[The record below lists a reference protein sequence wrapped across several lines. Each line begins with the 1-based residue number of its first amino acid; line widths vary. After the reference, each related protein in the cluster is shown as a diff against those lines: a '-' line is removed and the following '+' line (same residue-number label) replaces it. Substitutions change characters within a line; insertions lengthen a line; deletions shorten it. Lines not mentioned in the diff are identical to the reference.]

1 MRDQIE
7 ALEELQQI
15 DSELR
20 QIESDLRKYPNEISE
35 YESEL
40 QLSKDTINDKK
51 AQLEE
56 VEEAK
61 KQLEQKLEHNEETVK
76 KAEKR
81 LFEIKTHKEYEALQK
96 EIAETKKS
104 NMDIEEELLLKMD
117 QIEKLEAEIKEEES
131 TLESKES
138 EYREKINE
146 YHKIIDDLKAK
157 HEPKK
162 KEKEQAASK
171 ISNNIL
177 SVYQKIRNK
186 NGSALAEVTNEIC
199 TGCNMNI
206 PPQLYNEVLTQN
218 KLIQCPN
225 CKKILYA
232 NPKESEK
239 TE

>member
-15 DSELR
+15 DSELK
-20 QIESDLRKYPNEISE
+20 QIESDLDKYPNEISE
-35 YESEL
+35 YENEL
-40 QLSKDTINDKK
+40 QLSRDTLNKK
-51 AQLEE
+51 KEQLR
-56 VEEAK
+56 EAEDTK
-61 KQLEQKLEHNEETVK
+61 KQLEQRLKDNEESIK

-104 NMDIEEELLLKMD
+104 NMQIEEDLLLKMD
-117 QIEKLEAEIKEEES
+117 QIEKLETEINDEES
-131 TLESKES
+131 TLEKKES

-146 YHKIIDDLKAK
+146 YQKIIDDLKAK

-162 KEKEQAASK
+162 KEKEQAAAK
-171 ISNNIL
+171 INNNIL
-177 SVYQKIRNK
+177 NVYQKIRNR

-232 NPKESEK
+232 NPKESEQ
-239 TE
+239 TQ